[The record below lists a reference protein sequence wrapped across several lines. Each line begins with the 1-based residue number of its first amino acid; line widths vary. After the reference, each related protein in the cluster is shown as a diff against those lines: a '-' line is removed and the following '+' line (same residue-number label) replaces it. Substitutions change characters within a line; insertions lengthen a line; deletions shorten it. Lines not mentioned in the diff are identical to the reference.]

1 MQYTLHNVLNFTVLS
16 FNTGMWA
23 TREMSNVENDREM
36 FVRTTIREL
45 VVYCIFLF
53 VLCIRKY
60 TLPYSYLD
68 SNIIEFY
75 V

>member
-1 MQYTLHNVLNFTVLS
+1 MATKKKFYYSHNIPFAFVYHIIIILFHI
-16 FNTGMWA
+16 GMWA

-53 VLCIRKY
+53 VLCVCKF
-60 TLPYSYLD
+60 LE
-68 SNIIEFY
+68 NH
-75 V
+75 